1 MEAESRIL
9 KQSSE
14 QWERQFSEPL
24 RCLKMWACFSEE
36 RCPRADGSGERLNL
50 YLISIINILL
60 IFLIYV
66 IVIIIIVF
74 VFIIINTVISFV
86 VIVIVIVIVIIIMI
100 VIIIL
105 YCHIIDAVPQ

>member
-14 QWERQFSEPL
+14 QWERQFFRTSQV
-24 RCLKMWACFSEE
+24 LKDVGMFFGGEMIT
-36 RCPRADGSGERLNL
+36 RDGSSERRNL
-50 YLISIINILL
+50 YLISIINIL

-66 IVIIIIVF
+66 IVIIIIIF
-74 VFIIINTVISFV
+74 VFIIINTVVSFV

-105 YCHIIDAVPQ
+105 YCHIIDTVPQ